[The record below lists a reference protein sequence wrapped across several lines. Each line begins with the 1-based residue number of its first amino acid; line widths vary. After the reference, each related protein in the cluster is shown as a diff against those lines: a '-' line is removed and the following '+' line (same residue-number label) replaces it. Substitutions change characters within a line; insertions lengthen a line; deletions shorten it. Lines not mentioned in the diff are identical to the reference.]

1 MKKFRLI
8 NEKVITVFLCSMI
21 TLFAFSSF
29 LSNVDKEVLS
39 NMFSSVNMI
48 EEEAK
53 EEFVDS
59 ISELSKE
66 NNVTKRVIVY
76 DGMTMSELTEKLN
89 RSLKST
95 IAGKGDIFASYS
107 LERGVDP
114 YLAVSIMLLETGCN
128 WSCSSLMRRCNNVG
142 GQKGSPSCDGGSYKS
157 YPSLDEGIKGFID
170 NIADNYYAYGL
181 TTPEAMNKK
190 YAASDMWAIKVNTGG
205 NSSHNNVEPYTVTY
219 MYKRIKLKT

>member
-1 MKKFRLI
+1 MEKFRLI

-95 IAGKGDIFASYS
+95 IAGKGDVFASYS

-128 WSCSSLMRRCNNVG
+128 WSCSSLMRKCNNVG

-157 YPSLDEGIKGFID
+157 YSSLDEGIKGFID

-190 YAASDMWAIKVNTGG
+190 YAASDMWAIKVN
-205 NSSHNNVEPYTVTY
+205 NYISSV
-219 MYKRIKLKT
+219 KAK

>member
-48 EEEAK
+48 EEETK

-128 WSCSSLMRRCNNVG
+128 WSCSSLMRKCNNVG

-157 YPSLDEGIKGFID
+157 YSSLDEGIKGFID

-190 YAASDMWAIKVNTGG
+190 YAASDMWVIKVN
-205 NSSHNNVEPYTVTY
+205 NYISSV
-219 MYKRIKLKT
+219 KAK

>member
-1 MKKFRLI
+1 MEKFRLI

-48 EEEAK
+48 EEDTK

-76 DGMTMSELTEKLN
+76 DGMTMSELAEKLN

-190 YAASDMWAIKVNTGG
+190 YAASDMWAIKVN
-205 NSSHNNVEPYTVTY
+205 NYISSV
-219 MYKRIKLKT
+219 KAK

>member
-8 NEKVITVFLCSMI
+8 NDKVITVFLCSMI

-48 EEEAK
+48 EEETK

-128 WSCSSLMRRCNNVG
+128 WSCSSLMRKCNNVG

-190 YAASDMWAIKVNTGG
+190 YAASNMWAIKVN
-205 NSSHNNVEPYTVTY
+205 NYISSV
-219 MYKRIKLKT
+219 KAK

>member
-1 MKKFRLI
+1 MNVFKYI
-8 NEKVITVFLCSMI
+8 NEKVMTVFTCSML

-29 LSNVDKEVLS
+29 LSNIDKESLK
-39 NMFSSVNMI
+39 NIFSSVNMTQ
-48 EEEAK
+48 EEGIIK
-53 EEFVDS
+53 IDS
-59 ISELSKE
+59 IAELKKE
-66 NNVTKRVIVY
+66 GNVTKKVIVY

-95 IAGKGDIFASYS
+95 IAGKGDVFASYS

-128 WSCSSLMRRCNNVG
+128 WSCSSLMRKCNNVG
-142 GQKGSPSCDGGSYKS
+142 GQKGSPSCDGGSYRA

-190 YAASDMWAIKVNTGG
+190 YAESNMWAIKVN
-205 NSSHNNVEPYTVTY
+205 NYISSV
-219 MYKRIKLKT
+219 KAK

>member
-1 MKKFRLI
+1 MISLICFAWNKWGEKRVNVFKYI
-8 NEKVITVFLCSMI
+8 NEKVMTVFTCSML

-29 LSNVDKEVLS
+29 LSNIDKESLE
-39 NMFSSVNMI
+39 NIFSSVNMAQ
-48 EEEAK
+48 EEEIIK
-53 EEFVDS
+53 IDS
-59 ISELSKE
+59 IAELKKE
-66 NNVTKRVIVY
+66 GNVTKKVIVY
-76 DGMTMSELTEKLN
+76 DGMTLNELTEKLN

-95 IAGKGDIFASYS
+95 IAGKGDVFASYS

-128 WSCSSLMRRCNNVG
+128 WSCSSLMRKCNNVG
-142 GQKGSPSCDGGSYKS
+142 GQKGSPSCDGGSYRA

-190 YAASDMWAIKVNTGG
+190 YAESNMWAIKVN
-205 NSSHNNVEPYTVTY
+205 NYISSV
-219 MYKRIKLKT
+219 KAK

>member
-48 EEEAK
+48 EEEKK

-76 DGMTMSELTEKLN
+76 DGMTMSELAEKLN

-128 WSCSSLMRRCNNVG
+128 WSCSSLMRKCNNVG
-142 GQKGSPSCDGGSYKS
+142 GQKGSPSCDSGSYKS

-190 YAASDMWAIKVNTGG
+190 YAASDMWAIKVN
-205 NSSHNNVEPYTVTY
+205 NYISSV
-219 MYKRIKLKT
+219 KAK

>member
-1 MKKFRLI
+1 M
-8 NEKVITVFLCSMI
+8 FLCSMI

-66 NNVTKRVIVY
+66 KNVTKRVIVY

-95 IAGKGDIFASYS
+95 IAGKGDVFASYS

-128 WSCSSLMRRCNNVG
+128 WSCSSLMRKCNNVG

-190 YAASDMWAIKVNTGG
+190 YAASNMWAIKVN
-205 NSSHNNVEPYTVTY
+205 NYISSV
-219 MYKRIKLKT
+219 KAK

>member
-1 MKKFRLI
+1 
-8 NEKVITVFLCSMI
+8 
-21 TLFAFSSF
+21 
-29 LSNVDKEVLS
+29 
-39 NMFSSVNMI
+39 MFSSVNMI
-48 EEEAK
+48 EEETK

-128 WSCSSLMRRCNNVG
+128 WSCSSLMKKCNNVG

-190 YAASDMWAIKVNTGG
+190 YAASDMWAIKVN
-205 NSSHNNVEPYTVTY
+205 NYISSV
-219 MYKRIKLKT
+219 KAK

>member
-1 MKKFRLI
+1 MEKFRLI

-48 EEEAK
+48 EEETK

-76 DGMTMSELTEKLN
+76 DGMTMSELAEKLN

-128 WSCSSLMRRCNNVG
+128 WSCSSLMRKCNNVG

-190 YAASDMWAIKVNTGG
+190 YAASDMWAIKVN
-205 NSSHNNVEPYTVTY
+205 NYISSV
-219 MYKRIKLKT
+219 KAK

>member
-1 MKKFRLI
+1 VKKFRLI

-48 EEEAK
+48 EEDTK

-76 DGMTMSELTEKLN
+76 DGMTMSELAEKLN

-128 WSCSSLMRRCNNVG
+128 WSCSSLMRKCNNVG

-190 YAASDMWAIKVNTGG
+190 YAASNMWAIKVN
-205 NSSHNNVEPYTVTY
+205 NYISSV
-219 MYKRIKLKT
+219 KAK

>member
-48 EEEAK
+48 EEETK

-128 WSCSSLMRRCNNVG
+128 WSCSSLMRKCNNVG

-157 YPSLDEGIKGFID
+157 YSSLDEGIKGFID

-190 YAASDMWAIKVNTGG
+190 YAASNMWAIKVN
-205 NSSHNNVEPYTVTY
+205 NYISSV
-219 MYKRIKLKT
+219 KAK

>member
-95 IAGKGDIFASYS
+95 IAGKGDVFASYS

-128 WSCSSLMRRCNNVG
+128 WSCSSLMRKCNNVG

-190 YAASDMWAIKVNTGG
+190 YAASDMWAIKVN
-205 NSSHNNVEPYTVTY
+205 NYISSV
-219 MYKRIKLKT
+219 KAK

>member
-1 MKKFRLI
+1 MEKFRLI

-48 EEEAK
+48 EEETK

-128 WSCSSLMRRCNNVG
+128 WSCSSLMRKCNNVG

-190 YAASDMWAIKVNTGG
+190 YAASNMWAIKVN
-205 NSSHNNVEPYTVTY
+205 NYISSV
-219 MYKRIKLKT
+219 KAK

>member
-1 MKKFRLI
+1 MEKFRLI

-48 EEEAK
+48 EEETK

-128 WSCSSLMRRCNNVG
+128 WSCSSLMRKCNNVG

-157 YPSLDEGIKGFID
+157 YSSLDEGIKGFID

-190 YAASDMWAIKVNTGG
+190 YAASNMWAIKVN
-205 NSSHNNVEPYTVTY
+205 NYISSV
-219 MYKRIKLKT
+219 KAK

>member
-1 MKKFRLI
+1 MEKFRLI

-66 NNVTKRVIVY
+66 KNVTKRVIVY

-95 IAGKGDIFASYS
+95 IAGKGDVFASYS

-128 WSCSSLMRRCNNVG
+128 WSCSSLMRKCNNVG

-190 YAASDMWAIKVNTGG
+190 YAASDMWAIKVN
-205 NSSHNNVEPYTVTY
+205 NYISSV
-219 MYKRIKLKT
+219 KAK

>member
-1 MKKFRLI
+1 MNVFKYI
-8 NEKVITVFLCSMI
+8 NEKVMTVFTCSML

-29 LSNVDKEVLS
+29 LSNIDKESLE
-39 NMFSSVNMI
+39 NIFSSVNMTQ
-48 EEEAK
+48 EEEIIK
-53 EEFVDS
+53 IDS
-59 ISELSKE
+59 IAELKKE
-66 NNVTKRVIVY
+66 GNVTKKVIVY
-76 DGMTMSELTEKLN
+76 DGMTLNELTEKLN

-95 IAGKGDIFASYS
+95 IAGKGDVFASYS

-128 WSCSSLMRRCNNVG
+128 WSCSSLMRKCNNVG
-142 GQKGSPSCDGGSYKS
+142 GQKGSPSCDGGSYRA

-190 YAASDMWAIKVNTGG
+190 YAESNMWAIKVN
-205 NSSHNNVEPYTVTY
+205 NYISSV
-219 MYKRIKLKT
+219 KAK

>member
-1 MKKFRLI
+1 MNVFKYI
-8 NEKVITVFLCSMI
+8 NEKVMTVFICSML

-29 LSNVDKEVLS
+29 LSNIDKDSLK
-39 NMFSSVNMI
+39 NIFSSVNMTQ
-48 EEEAK
+48 EEEIIK
-53 EEFVDS
+53 IDS
-59 ISELSKE
+59 IAELKKE
-66 NNVTKRVIVY
+66 GNVTKKVIVY
-76 DGMTMSELTEKLN
+76 DGMTLNELTEKLN

-95 IAGKGDIFASYS
+95 IAGKGDVFASYS

-128 WSCSSLMRRCNNVG
+128 WSCSSLMRKCNNVG
-142 GQKGSPSCDGGSYKS
+142 GQKGSPSCDGGSYRA

-190 YAASDMWAIKVNTGG
+190 YAESNMWAIKVN
-205 NSSHNNVEPYTVTY
+205 NYISSV
-219 MYKRIKLKT
+219 KAK

>member
-1 MKKFRLI
+1 MNVFKYI
-8 NEKVITVFLCSMI
+8 NEKEMTVFTSSML

-29 LSNVDKEVLS
+29 LSNIDKDSLK
-39 NMFSSVNMI
+39 NIFSSVNMTQ
-48 EEEAK
+48 EEEIIK
-53 EEFVDS
+53 IDS
-59 ISELSKE
+59 IAELKKE
-66 NNVTKRVIVY
+66 GNVTKKVIVY
-76 DGMTMSELTEKLN
+76 DGMTLNELTEKLN

-95 IAGKGDIFASYS
+95 IAGKGDVFASYS

-128 WSCSSLMRRCNNVG
+128 WSCSSLMRKCNNVG
-142 GQKGSPSCDGGSYKS
+142 GQKGSPSCDGGSYRA

-190 YAASDMWAIKVNTGG
+190 YAESNMWAIKVN
-205 NSSHNNVEPYTVTY
+205 NYISSV
-219 MYKRIKLKT
+219 KAK

>member
-1 MKKFRLI
+1 MNVFKYI
-8 NEKVITVFLCSMI
+8 NEKVMTVFTCSML

-29 LSNVDKEVLS
+29 LSNIDKESLE
-39 NMFSSVNMI
+39 NIFSSVNMAQ
-48 EEEAK
+48 EEEIIK
-53 EEFVDS
+53 IDS
-59 ISELSKE
+59 IAELKKE
-66 NNVTKRVIVY
+66 GNVTKKVIVY
-76 DGMTMSELTEKLN
+76 DGMTLNELTEKLN

-95 IAGKGDIFASYS
+95 IAGKGDVFASYS

-128 WSCSSLMRRCNNVG
+128 WSCSSLMRKCNNVG

-190 YAASDMWAIKVNTGG
+190 YAESNMWAIKVN
-205 NSSHNNVEPYTVTY
+205 NYISSV
-219 MYKRIKLKT
+219 KAK

>member
-1 MKKFRLI
+1 
-8 NEKVITVFLCSMI
+8 MI

-190 YAASDMWAIKVNTGG
+190 YAASNMWAIKVN
-205 NSSHNNVEPYTVTY
+205 NYISS
-219 MYKRIKLKT
+219 IKAK

>member
-8 NEKVITVFLCSMI
+8 NEKVMTVFLCSMI

-29 LSNVDKEVLS
+29 LSNVDKEVLG
-39 NMFSSVNMI
+39 NIFSSVGMI

-53 EEFVDS
+53 EEFVDT

-114 YLAVSIMLLETGCN
+114 YLAMGVMLLETGCN
-128 WSCSSLMRRCNNVG
+128 WSCSSLMRKCNNVG
-142 GQKGSPSCDGGSYKS
+142 GQKGSPSCDGGS
-157 YPSLDEGIKGFID
+157 
-170 NIADNYYAYGL
+170 
-181 TTPEAMNKK
+181 
-190 YAASDMWAIKVNTGG
+190 
-205 NSSHNNVEPYTVTY
+205 
-219 MYKRIKLKT
+219 

>member
-48 EEEAK
+48 EEDTK

-190 YAASDMWAIKVNTGG
+190 YAASNMWAIKVN
-205 NSSHNNVEPYTVTY
+205 NYISSV
-219 MYKRIKLKT
+219 KAK

>member
-1 MKKFRLI
+1 MEKFRLI

-48 EEEAK
+48 EEETK

-95 IAGKGDIFASYS
+95 IAGKGDVFASYS

-128 WSCSSLMRRCNNVG
+128 WSCSSLMRKCNNVG

-157 YPSLDEGIKGFID
+157 YSSLDEGIKGFID

-190 YAASDMWAIKVNTGG
+190 YAASDMWAIKVN
-205 NSSHNNVEPYTVTY
+205 NYISSV
-219 MYKRIKLKT
+219 KAK

>member
-1 MKKFRLI
+1 MNVFKYI
-8 NEKVITVFLCSMI
+8 NEKVMTVFTCSML

-29 LSNVDKEVLS
+29 LSNIDKDSLK
-39 NMFSSVNMI
+39 NIFSSVNMTQ
-48 EEEAK
+48 EEEIIK
-53 EEFVDS
+53 IDS
-59 ISELSKE
+59 IAELKKE
-66 NNVTKRVIVY
+66 GNVTKKVIVY
-76 DGMTMSELTEKLN
+76 DGMTLNELTEKLN

-95 IAGKGDIFASYS
+95 IAGKGDVFASYS

-128 WSCSSLMRRCNNVG
+128 WSCSSLTRKCNNVG
-142 GQKGSPSCDGGSYKS
+142 GQKGLPSCDGGSYRA

-190 YAASDMWAIKVNTGG
+190 YAESNMWAIKVN
-205 NSSHNNVEPYTVTY
+205 NYISSV
-219 MYKRIKLKT
+219 KAK

>member
-95 IAGKGDIFASYS
+95 IAGKGDVFASYS

-128 WSCSSLMRRCNNVG
+128 WSCSSLMRKCNNVG

-157 YPSLDEGIKGFID
+157 YPSLDEGIKGFMIILQTIIMHMD
-170 NIADNYYAYGL
+170 
-181 TTPEAMNKK
+181 
-190 YAASDMWAIKVNTGG
+190 
-205 NSSHNNVEPYTVTY
+205 
-219 MYKRIKLKT
+219 

>member
-181 TTPEAMNKK
+181 TTPEEMNKK
-190 YAASDMWAIKVNTGG
+190 YAASNMWAIKVN
-205 NSSHNNVEPYTVTY
+205 NYISSV
-219 MYKRIKLKT
+219 KAK

>member
-95 IAGKGDIFASYS
+95 IAGKCDVFASYS

-128 WSCSSLMRRCNNVG
+128 WSCSSLMRKCNNVG

-190 YAASDMWAIKVNTGG
+190 YAASNMWAIKVN
-205 NSSHNNVEPYTVTY
+205 NYISSV
-219 MYKRIKLKT
+219 KAK

>member
-1 MKKFRLI
+1 MEKFRLI

-95 IAGKGDIFASYS
+95 IAGKGDVFASYS

-128 WSCSSLMRRCNNVG
+128 WSCSSLMRKCNNVG

-190 YAASDMWAIKVNTGG
+190 YAASNVWAIKVN
-205 NSSHNNVEPYTVTY
+205 NYISSV
-219 MYKRIKLKT
+219 KAK

>member
-48 EEEAK
+48 EEETK

-76 DGMTMSELTEKLN
+76 DGMTMSELAEKLN

-142 GQKGSPSCDGGSYKS
+142 GQKGSPSCDGGSYKT

-190 YAASDMWAIKVNTGG
+190 YAASDMWAIKVN
-205 NSSHNNVEPYTVTY
+205 NYISSV
-219 MYKRIKLKT
+219 KAK

>member
-1 MKKFRLI
+1 
-8 NEKVITVFLCSMI
+8 
-21 TLFAFSSF
+21 
-29 LSNVDKEVLS
+29 
-39 NMFSSVNMI
+39 MFSSVNMI

-66 NNVTKRVIVY
+66 KNVTKRVIVY

-95 IAGKGDIFASYS
+95 IAGKGDVFASYS

-128 WSCSSLMRRCNNVG
+128 WSCSSLMRKCNNVG

-190 YAASDMWAIKVNTGG
+190 YAASNMWAIKVN
-205 NSSHNNVEPYTVTY
+205 NYISSV
-219 MYKRIKLKT
+219 KAK

>member
-1 MKKFRLI
+1 MEKFRLI

-190 YAASDMWAIKVNTGG
+190 YAASNMWAIKVN
-205 NSSHNNVEPYTVTY
+205 NYISSV
-219 MYKRIKLKT
+219 KAK

>member
-1 MKKFRLI
+1 MEKFRLI

-66 NNVTKRVIVY
+66 KNVTKRVIVY

-114 YLAVSIMLLETGCN
+114 YLAVSIMLLETGCK
-128 WSCSSLMRRCNNVG
+128 WSCSRGMRRG
-142 GQKGSPSCDGGSYKS
+142 
-157 YPSLDEGIKGFID
+157 
-170 NIADNYYAYGL
+170 
-181 TTPEAMNKK
+181 
-190 YAASDMWAIKVNTGG
+190 NTD
-205 NSSHNNVEPYTVTY
+205 SAE
-219 MYKRIKLKT
+219 

>member
-1 MKKFRLI
+1 MEKFRLI

-66 NNVTKRVIVY
+66 KNVTKRVIVY

-128 WSCSSLMRRCNNVG
+128 WSCSSLMRKCNNVG

-190 YAASDMWAIKVNTGG
+190 YAASNMWAIKVN
-205 NSSHNNVEPYTVTY
+205 NYISSV
-219 MYKRIKLKT
+219 KAK

>member
-1 MKKFRLI
+1 
-8 NEKVITVFLCSMI
+8 
-21 TLFAFSSF
+21 
-29 LSNVDKEVLS
+29 
-39 NMFSSVNMI
+39 MFSSVNMI

-66 NNVTKRVIVY
+66 KNVTKRVIVY
-76 DGMTMSELTEKLN
+76 DDMTMSELTEKLN

-95 IAGKGDIFASYS
+95 IAGKGDVFASYS

-190 YAASDMWAIKVNTGG
+190 YAASDMWAIKVN
-205 NSSHNNVEPYTVTY
+205 NYISSV
-219 MYKRIKLKT
+219 KAK